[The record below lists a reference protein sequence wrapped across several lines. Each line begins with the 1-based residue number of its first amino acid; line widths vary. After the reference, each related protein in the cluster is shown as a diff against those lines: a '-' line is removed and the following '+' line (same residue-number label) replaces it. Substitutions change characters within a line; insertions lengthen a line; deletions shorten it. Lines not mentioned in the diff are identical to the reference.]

1 MNVKI
6 YFQEMI
12 IFYYILFLFILV
24 QNVPLRKELW
34 KYLSSAS
41 AILLRLELLH
51 TCTAVMMLT
60 KKNLCLRSSNHLYSR
75 ISKSKTETNAKNRT
89 PFNWS
94 TMIMMVKILPCIT
107 IGCYQ
112 CALVLNL
119 KKNYGTEFCQLSKTY
134 HVSMV
139 NNIQW
144 SRTWN
149 QNSVHIVHFP
159 NNNSNDGQKT
169 KQCQACS
176 FSRLGRADSP
186 SRSCQL
192 PGRKMSGQTSPNIG
206 LRW

>member
-1 MNVKI
+1 MPKI
-6 YFQEMI
+6 ALLLTDPPWSIDHDGQD
-12 IFYYILFLFILV
+12 
-24 QNVPLRKELW
+24 
-34 KYLSSAS
+34 SSSIA
-41 AILLRLELLH
+41 
-51 TCTAVMMLT
+51 
-60 KKNLCLRSSNHLYSR
+60 
-75 ISKSKTETNAKNRT
+75 
-89 PFNWS
+89 
-94 TMIMMVKILPCIT
+94 

-176 FSRLGRADSP
+176 LSRLGRADSP

-206 LRW
+206 LRWWYYLLSLSLTWSLSSVIVIGLRW